1 MSMASAAVILNEK
14 ITLLAAGGGLLIL
27 LGVYL
32 SQKRVPDPG
41 KDPEHLEPAENI

>member
-1 MSMASAAVILNEK
+1 MHSALGVDTT